1 MKEMICIEYPKTKAG
16 KRQWGKEYGMNAI
29 YAGKHWSRRKADS
42 EYWHSLTQ
50 AALVRAG
57 IPQRPAPKPVS
68 IDFWWDDRL
77 DLDNHAY
84 MAKMIVDALKGWVI
98 QDDNRRCRACGAWAV
113 GAKTQQCVLHCLRQ
127 GISDHKRRA

>member
-1 MKEMICIEYPKTKAG
+1 MREMICIEYPKTKAG
-16 KRQWGKEYGMNAI
+16 KRQWGKEYGLNAI

-42 EYWHSLTQ
+42 EYWHSLTH

-57 IPQRPAPKPVS
+57 IPRNPAQKPVS

-98 QDDNRRCRACGAWAV
+98 QDDNRRCVREIAHHWHDRGCILVEIRDG
-113 GAKTQQCVLHCLRQ
+113 R
-127 GISDHKRRA
+127 D

>member
-50 AALVRAG
+50 AALVMAG

-98 QDDNRRCRACGAWAV
+98 QDDNRRCVREIAHHWHDRGCILVEIRDG
-113 GAKTQQCVLHCLRQ
+113 R
-127 GISDHKRRA
+127 D

>member
-1 MKEMICIEYPKTKAG
+1 MREMICIEYPKTKAG

-42 EYWHSLTQ
+42 EYWHSLTH

-57 IPQRPAPKPVS
+57 IPRNPAQKPVS

-84 MAKMIVDALKGWVI
+84 MAKMIVDEWLAAEFEGGRHQRRVDMI
-98 QDDNRRCRACGAWAV
+98 MDIENR
-113 GAKTQQCVLHCLRQ
+113 
-127 GISDHKRRA
+127 

>member
-16 KRQWGKEYGMNAI
+16 KRQWGKEYGLNAI

-42 EYWHSLTQ
+42 EYWHSLTHV
-50 AALVRAG
+50 ALVRAG
-57 IPQRPAPKPVS
+57 IPRNPAQKPVS

-98 QDDNRRCRACGAWAV
+98 QDDNRRCVREIAHHWHDRGCILVEIRDG
-113 GAKTQQCVLHCLRQ
+113 R
-127 GISDHKRRA
+127 D

>member
-1 MKEMICIEYPKTKAG
+1 MEEMICIEYPKTKAG

-29 YAGKHWSRRKADS
+29 YAGKHWSRRKADG
-42 EYWHSLTQ
+42 EYWHSLTH

-57 IPQRPAPKPVS
+57 IPRNPAQKPVS

-98 QDDNRRCRACGAWAV
+98 QDDNRRCVREIAHHWHDRGCILVEIRDG
-113 GAKTQQCVLHCLRQ
+113 R
-127 GISDHKRRA
+127 D

>member
-68 IDFWWDDRL
+68 IDFWRDDRL

-98 QDDNRRCRACGAWAV
+98 QDDNRRCVREIAHHWHDRGCILVEIRDGR
-113 GAKTQQCVLHCLRQ
+113 G
-127 GISDHKRRA
+127 